1 MNIHSAV
8 LDPSLKE
15 AFDRDGYVVLPGF
28 LSREEVAELSQE
40 VDRYVRDVVPGLPVE
55 EVFYERKGHPETL
68 KQLQRM
74 FRYDAY
80 FERCFLSDRFVK
92 LAELLLG
99 DKVVGK
105 NLQWFNKPPGTGQP
119 TPPHQ
124 DGYYFMLK
132 PNEALTMWL
141 AMDVVD
147 EANGCVRYVPGSH
160 RMGMRPHSATGVLG
174 FSQGIS
180 NYGLAD
186 QNTELACPAQPGD
199 LLAHHSLTIH
209 RADGNRS
216 NRTRKAMGFIYY
228 AKRAKQD
235 TERQFAYANKLKVEM
250 IEQGKL

>member
-1 MNIHSAV
+1 MNTNSGP
-8 LDPSLKE
+8 LDRSLKE
-15 AFDRDGYVVLPGF
+15 AFDREGYVALPGF
-28 LSREEVAELSQE
+28 LNQEEVAELSQQ
-40 VDRYVRDVVPGLPVE
+40 VDRYIRDVVPTLPVE
-55 EVFYERKGHPETL
+55 EVFYEQKGRPETL
-68 KQLQRM
+68 KQLQRI
-74 FRYDAY
+74 FRYDTY
-80 FERCFLSDRFVK
+80 FERCFFSDRFVK

-99 DKVVGK
+99 DKVVGR
-105 NLQWFNKPPGTGQP
+105 NFQWFNKPPGVGQP

-124 DGYYFMLK
+124 DGYYFMLE

-180 NYGLAD
+180 DYGPTD
-186 QNTELACPAQPGD
+186 QQKESACPARPGD

-209 RADGNRS
+209 RADGNQS

-228 AKRAKQD
+228 AARAKQD
-235 TERQFAYANKLKVEM
+235 TKRQSTYAKRLKAEM